1 MVQLSSCTCS
11 LSWLLMAGHS
21 IKLVLPEYWVCGNR
35 LWPWYNMYRYNTS
48 YMATPVRV
56 GQSVTARYAESCDQE
71 HCTVMTTTTPMGDIK
86 IFMFS
91 SMFLRCEYEIYSSL
105 REVFAGYVLFVV
117 YILHRIVS
125 LCENVCRDLYCQTMN
140 RNASWSS
147 HPYWILVS
155 APGYYNHDDCD
166 KATIS
171 KITRPYLHEL
181 AGITRA
187 YLSAA
192 NPRSVSL
199 KTHKLNKKL
208 IAEKFF
214 FSQT

>member
-35 LWPWYNMYRYNTS
+35 LWPWYNMYRYNTF

-105 REVFAGYVLFVV
+105 REIFAGYVLFVV
-117 YILHRIVS
+117 LNCIV
-125 LCENVCRDLYCQTMN
+125 LYHCVKICAVICIVRQWIAMLRDRPTPSEFWSQHQDIIIMMTVTKLPFLKSQDHTCMSWL
-140 RNASWSS
+140 ASQGLIFLLLIQGQS
-147 HPYWILVS
+147 H
-155 APGYYNHDDCD
+155 
-166 KATIS
+166 
-171 KITRPYLHEL
+171 
-181 AGITRA
+181 
-187 YLSAA
+187 
-192 NPRSVSL
+192 
-199 KTHKLNKKL
+199 
-208 IAEKFF
+208 
-214 FSQT
+214 